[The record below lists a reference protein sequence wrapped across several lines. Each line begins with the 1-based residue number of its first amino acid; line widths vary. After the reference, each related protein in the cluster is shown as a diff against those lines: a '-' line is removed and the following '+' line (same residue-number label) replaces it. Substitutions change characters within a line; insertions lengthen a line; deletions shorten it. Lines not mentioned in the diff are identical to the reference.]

1 MILEKEYVKT
11 IAKKTKEK
19 QNIVSLVM
27 LEYSKIC
34 IKLLI
39 NGNFIVFP
47 KNFGTVELVRT
58 DWDEK
63 SLKRAK
69 ERYAKI
75 DYSSK
80 TKSNFILNYNTNY
93 KMFIY
98 PFGNLAAKMKFVIE
112 RNLKQYRYVN
122 K

>member
-11 IAKKTKEK
+11 IAKKTKQK
-19 QNIVSLVM
+19 QSIVSLVL

-34 IKLLI
+34 IKSLI

-47 KNFGTVELVRT
+47 KNFGTAELVRT